1 MEPKGTPVQQ
11 QGMGSGLADNFRF
24 HARYN
29 AWMNQRLMDACEPL
43 TDAARKQDRAAFFGS
58 IHLTLNHL
66 ILTDQVWLRR
76 FVVAGEQSATS
87 FPALGGG
94 LLAPPDASSGAPS
107 TSDNWPA
114 LRARRAQLDEA
125 ISLWVADLPDAWP
138 QATMRYSNSK
148 GVERVHPAWMAMT
161 HFFNHQTHH
170 RSQAL
175 TLLTQAGID
184 IGTTDMVGLL

>member
-1 MEPKGTPVQQ
+1 M
-11 QGMGSGLADNFRF
+11 SNGLADNFRF

-43 TDAARKQDRAAFFGS
+43 TDAERKQDRGAFFGS
-58 IHLTLNHL
+58 IHLTLHHL
-66 ILTDQVWLRR
+66 VMTDQVWLRR
-76 FVVAGEQSATS
+76 FVTDGERNGML

-94 LLAPPDASSGAPS
+94 LLVPPGASDERPS
-107 TSDNWPA
+107 TSDHWPA
-114 LRARRAQLDEA
+114 LRTKRAQLDEA
-125 ISLWVADLPDAWP
+125 ITRWVAEMPDAWL